1 VRAVRLE
8 GPTIALV
15 PLTLEHRTVLN
26 TVLLDPALWQWTLH
40 RLETPDEVSRYVAAA
55 LDDAAAGRALAFVI
69 VLKETGEIVGSTRY
83 HSVEPVHR
91 RLEIG
96 HTWIARRWQ
105 RTQVNTEA
113 KYLMLRHAFED
124 LQYRRIQFRAG
135 SNNEPSRRA
144 LLRIGAHEEGMLRA
158 YEGPDPMRGRDV
170 VVFSILAPEWPGVKE
185 RLEVLMARP
194 RSGRES
200 RSTESRT

>member
-1 VRAVRLE
+1 VEAVRLE

-26 TVLLDPALWQWTLH
+26 TVLLDPALWQLTLH
-40 RLETPDEVSRYVAAA
+40 RLETPAEVSRYVIAAIE
-55 LDDAAAGRALAFVI
+55 DAAAGRALAFV
-69 VLKETGEIVGSTRY
+69 VTLKETGEIVGSTRY
-83 HSVEPVHR
+83 HSVEPAHR

-113 KYLMLRHAFED
+113 KYLLLRHAFED
-124 LQYRRIQFRAG
+124 LRYRRIQFRAG

-144 LLRIGAHEEGMLRA
+144 ILRIGAREEGTLRG
-158 YEGPDPMRGRDV
+158 YEGPDPKAGRDV

-185 RLEVLMARP
+185 RLEALMARP
-194 RSGRES
+194 RGGRES
-200 RSTESRT
+200 GTTESGK